1 VTKAEINPA
10 TDPFLVRAPAW
21 AALDTVLVSLITLAG
36 LALRVIR
43 LGVPSKVMFDEIYY
57 AKDACFYIYSS
68 QSICEIAA
76 EQNQIHPPLG
86 KWLLAL
92 GIRIFGYDAFGWRVA
107 AAVAGALT
115 IALVYL
121 LARKLLRSTLGAAIA
136 SGLLAIDLLHFV
148 QSRIAMLDIFV
159 SLFGVAAVLFAVY
172 DRDRI
177 IDEANGVRHG
187 TGLLDRPWRLAAG
200 VAGGAATA
208 AKWPGGFALLGVIIL
223 TIAWEVAARRARGA
237 EKPWLATLR
246 EEGTSIALWLVILP
260 LVVYIATFFGRLSGD
275 ILAAPWS
282 EGSFWRDWWGRQ
294 TYMFEAHRTLGASH
308 PYASP
313 PWSWP
318 LLKRPVSYE
327 FKTAPNGD
335 YMEIFATGS
344 PLVWWASLIALAAC
358 AYSFARRRGLGRPEG
373 VILAGFG
380 FAYGP
385 WLLVDALSD
394 RTSTFLFYMLPAVP
408 FMCIA
413 LAWAALEL
421 GDSWEARAARA
432 LFGLAAV
439 ALFAFYYPLT
449 AFTPLPQPSWQKR
462 IWVFDNCD
470 KPPGTPSKT
479 TVTTTVDGTETTSV
493 TETTDNSSLPPT
505 GWCWI

>member
-1 VTKAEINPA
+1 MRT
-10 TDPFLVRAPAW
+10 RAW
-21 AALDTVLVSLITLAG
+21 APVDTVLISLITLAG
-36 LALRVIR
+36 FVLRVVR
-43 LGVPSKVMFDEIYY
+43 LGVPGKLMFDEIYY
-57 AKDACFYIYSS
+57 AKDACFYIYST
-68 QSICEIAA
+68 QSICEIAS

-86 KWLLAL
+86 KWLLAI
-92 GIRIFGYDAFGWRVA
+92 GIRIFGYDAFGWRIA

-121 LARKLLRSTLGAAIA
+121 LARKLLRSTFGAAAA

-159 SLFGVAAVLFAVY
+159 PLFGVAAVLFAVY

-177 IDEANGVRHG
+177 IDRANGIARG
-187 TGLLDRPWRLAAG
+187 DGLLDRPWRLAAG
-200 VAGGAATA
+200 IAGGAATA
-208 AKWPGGFALLGVIIL
+208 AKWPGGFALLSVIAL
-223 TIAWEVAARRARGA
+223 TLAWEVAGRKQRGTAR
-237 EKPWLATLR
+237 PWLTTLR
-246 EEGTSIALWLVILP
+246 EEGPSILVWLVVIP
-260 LVVYIATFFGRLSGD
+260 LVVYAATFIGRLSGD
-275 ILAAPWS
+275 IFAAPWS

-308 PYASP
+308 PYSSP

-327 FKTAPNGD
+327 FQTAPNGD

-344 PLVWWASLIALAAC
+344 PLVWWASLCGLAAC
-358 AYSFARRRGLGRPEG
+358 AYSLIRRRGLGRPEG
-373 VILAGFG
+373 TILAGFA

-385 WLLVDALSD
+385 WLAVDALSD
-394 RTSTFLFYMLPAVP
+394 RTSTFIFYMLPAVP

-413 LAWAALEL
+413 LAWAALKL

-432 LFGLAAV
+432 TFGLAA
-439 ALFAFYYPLT
+439 AGLFAFYYPLT

-462 IWVFDNCD
+462 IWVFDECD
-470 KPPGTPSKT
+470 KPPGTPSET
-479 TVTTTVDGTETTSV
+479 TVTTTIDGTETTSV